1 MLFYITGDAHGD
13 ITKIV
18 EFSKNN
24 NLTEKD
30 TIIILGDVGLNF
42 YRNKTDMKTKYALN
56 NLGPKFFCIHGNH
69 EIRPETIKTY
79 KVSEYCG
86 GQVYVES
93 IYPNILFAIDGEI
106 YNFDGNKTIVCGG
119 AYSVDKWYRI
129 YRTIERHWGKVPD
142 NFKIDKMIY
151 QACNYTFGISVPN
164 KVKLLNW
171 MTEVYN
177 SLPNSVKFWWD
188 NEQPSKSTKQH
199 VENQLEKN
207 NWTVDVVLTHTCPFD
222 FEPVDMFISGI
233 DQDSVDDSTEK
244 WLQEIERKLNYKHWY
259 AGHFHIDRKVNDKF
273 ALMFND
279 FVKLKEVQ

>member
-1 MLFYITGDAHGD
+1 MFYITGDIHGD
-13 ITKIV
+13 VERVV

-24 NLTEKD
+24 NLTDKD
-30 TIIILGDVGLNF
+30 TIIILGDAGLNF
-42 YRNKTDMKTKYALN
+42 YCNKTDNKSKRVLN
-56 NLGPKFFCIHGNH
+56 KLGPKIFCIHGNH

-79 KVSEYCG
+79 NITEYCDG
-86 GQVYVES
+86 RVYVETQ
-93 IYPNILFAIDGEI
+93 YPNILFAIDGEI
-106 YNFDGNKTIVCGG
+106 YNFDGNQALVCGG

-129 YRTIERHWGKVPD
+129 YHTIERHSD
-142 NFKIDKMIY
+142 KIPKELYSDRMLCLAHSYI
-151 QACNYTFGISVPN
+151 FGVSVPN
-164 KVKLLNW
+164 KGELLNW

-177 SLPNSVKFWWD
+177 SLPNGVKFWWD
-188 NEQPSKSTKQH
+188 NEQPSELTKQH

-222 FEPVDMFISGI
+222 FEPIDMFISGI